1 MRRRTAG
8 NPHSDRYWSRYWPF
22 IGRVEWNSPCMTAS
36 KFVNRAANLRAAL
49 GYWRVAKVL
58 GIFVVETRVD
68 RNEIK
73 LIVREYIAGQFLPGE
88 DPESLTDEVR
98 LVSDAILDSL
108 ASLKLVSFLE
118 ERFGISVEAHEVDID
133 HLDTLSLV
141 TDLVLSKRA

>member
-1 MRRRTAG
+1 
-8 NPHSDRYWSRYWPF
+8 
-22 IGRVEWNSPCMTAS
+22 
-36 KFVNRAANLRAAL
+36 
-49 GYWRVAKVL
+49 
-58 GIFVVETRVD
+58 VD

-73 LIVREYIAGQFLPGE
+73 VIVRDYIAGQFLPGE
-88 DPESLTDEVR
+88 DPESLTDEIR